1 MCVTELACLTYIVI
15 FFTNDSSALLPCYVR
30 RLSYCL
36 LPTNML
42 KCGAIPLEN
51 IVMKKLIQSVKG
63 TREFYPEEMAL
74 RNYLYDKVR
83 SASQTFGYQ
92 EWDAPFIEAIDLY
105 AAKSGEELVKKQ
117 SFTFEDRGGELV
129 TLRPELTPSL
139 ARMIAAKQGE
149 LNFPVRWWSFGPFWR
164 YEQPQKGRSRE
175 FFQWNVD
182 LLGVNSPEADAE
194 LIAMGATFLRSVG
207 LSPEL
212 ALIYV
217 NNRRLMDSEFDA
229 LGITQEK
236 RLDVS
241 NLVDRRTKM
250 DPAKWDAYALEL
262 GITQKQLDGLKDIL
276 GNLDLWKKSDELTR
290 LFAALEALGVKDYV
304 RFDPNIM
311 RGLLYYTGTVFEA
324 FDVSGSLKRAIFGG
338 GRYDNLLADVGGQ
351 PLSGVGFAMGDVVI
365 GIILQE
371 AGLVPEFEPSPAQ
384 VLVTVFDEKL
394 WMQSFSLASE
404 LRNAGLKVMVYP
416 EPAKL
421 PRQFK
426 FADKMKMKVVV
437 TIGPDEAE
445 KGLAAVK
452 NLSNGEQV
460 IVTREAVADEVRKIL

>member
-1 MCVTELACLTYIVI
+1 
-15 FFTNDSSALLPCYVR
+15 
-30 RLSYCL
+30 
-36 LPTNML
+36 
-42 KCGAIPLEN
+42 
-51 IVMKKLIQSVKG
+51 MKKLIAPVKG
-63 TREFYPEEMAL
+63 TREFYPEQMAL
-74 RNYLYDKVR
+74 RNFIYEKVR
-83 SASQTFGYQ
+83 SASEAFGYQ
-92 EWDAPFIEAIDLY
+92 EWDGPFIESIELY

-117 SFTFEDRGGELV
+117 SFTFQDRGGDLV

-139 ARMIAAKQGE
+139 ARMIAARQGE
-149 LNFPVRWWSFGPFWR
+149 LTFPVRWWSFGPFWR
-164 YEQPQKGRSRE
+164 YEQPQKGRTRE

-182 LLGVNSPEADAE
+182 MLGVNSPEADAE
-194 LIAMGATFLRSVG
+194 LIAIGATFLRSVG
-207 LSPEL
+207 LSPQR

-229 LGITQEK
+229 LGIAPEK

-250 DPAKWDAYALEL
+250 EPAKWDAYALEL
-262 GITQKQLDGLKDIL
+262 GLNQPQLDGLKALL
-276 GNLDLWKKSDELTR
+276 GNYDLWKKNEELVR
-290 LFAALEALGVKDYV
+290 LFAALDALGVREYV
-304 RFDPNIM
+304 KFDPNIM

-324 FDVSGSLKRAIFGG
+324 FETSGSLRRAIFGG

-371 AGLVPEFEPSPAQ
+371 LGLVPAFEPSPAQ

-394 WMQSFSLASE
+394 WLASYKLGAE
-404 LRNAGLKVMVYP
+404 LRNAGLKVMVFP

-421 PRQFK
+421 PKQFK

-437 TIGPDEAE
+437 TLGPDEAE
-445 KGLAAVK
+445 KGLVAVK

-460 IVTREAVADEVRKIL
+460 IVRREAAADAVKKIL